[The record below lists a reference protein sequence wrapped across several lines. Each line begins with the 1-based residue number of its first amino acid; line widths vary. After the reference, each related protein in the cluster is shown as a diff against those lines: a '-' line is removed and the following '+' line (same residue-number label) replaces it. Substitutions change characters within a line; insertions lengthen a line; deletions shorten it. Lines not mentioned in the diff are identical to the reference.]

1 MFSTSPTPL
10 VMKHNKSVSCF
21 LTTCYKMGLCYWI
34 PFHLY
39 FHSTFSLSVP
49 RLNLILIHSWSLIFK
64 FCALLVP
71 SSGFFPTFLTFLNI
85 IQDVKIIILVP
96 RINRSSI
103 IFKKKKKKKLNC
115 LLWHTYSILPNKSQ
129 VFWVC
134 HCFRLLIPKQV
145 LTFDSLLL
153 FFINTDSLH
162 YHPFKLY
169 FFSSLA
175 K

>member
-103 IFKKKKKKKLNC
+103 IFKKKKKIAC
-115 LLWHTYSILPNKSQ
+115 YDIHTAFFLTNPRFSGFAIALDFWFPNK
-129 VFWVC
+129 FW
-134 HCFRLLIPKQV
+134 HLIA
-145 LTFDSLLL
+145 SC
-153 FFINTDSLH
+153 S
-162 YHPFKLY
+162 
-169 FFSSLA
+169 FS
-175 K
+175 